1 MPAVVRVALPVP
13 VPSLFDYL
21 PGPVPPAPGSR
32 VLVPFGRRR
41 LVGVVADVRDH
52 AEVEPARLKPL
63 LRVLDGTPLLDAE
76 LLASVAWAADYWLGA
91 PGEAYANALPL
102 ALREPRPLPE
112 LHEEAWTL
120 TTAGRSALDAGSRR
134 GGSRDLLRFLAGAD
148 GAAAAGTLDAALPG
162 WRAARPPGRAA
173 S

>member
-102 ALREPRPLPE
+102 ALREAKPLPP
-112 LHEEAWTL
+112 LGEECWSLTL
-120 TTAGRSALDAGSRR
+120 AGRSALDAGSRR
-134 GGSRDLLRFLAGAD
+134 GASRALLAEL
-148 GAAAAGTLDAALPG
+148 
-162 WRAARPPGRAA
+162 
-173 S
+173 